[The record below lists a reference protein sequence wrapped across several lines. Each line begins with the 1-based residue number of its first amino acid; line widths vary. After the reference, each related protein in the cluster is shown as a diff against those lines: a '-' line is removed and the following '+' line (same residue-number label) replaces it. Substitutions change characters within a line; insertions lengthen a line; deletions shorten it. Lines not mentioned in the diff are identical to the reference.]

1 MLKRKLTF
9 LTKYFWDLLDI
20 DYMSISWSINN
31 LATNIRPKFYLPF
44 LRKRAVHSSPTKS
57 DAWGTSRQIYSYMKE
72 LAVPFMQC
80 FDRND
85 NVMKYVLW
93 FNSYK
98 WRYNQTRRCRYDI
111 RVSLFIL
118 LVKTGLLRL
127 QPLQKIKLFKTR

>member
-31 LATNIRPKFYLPF
+31 LATNIRPKFLPSF
-44 LRKRAVHSSPTKS
+44 SSEKS
-57 DAWGTSRQIYSYMKE
+57 CSFIAYKIRWGTSRQIYSYMKE

-98 WRYNQTRRCRYDI
+98 LRYNQTRGCRYDI
-111 RVSLFIL
+111 RVSVFIL